1 VILELESPGGGN
13 GTGRSEE
20 RNFVA
25 GKEEEPVRGGE
36 TELTVGG
43 KDGVWRGKF
52 FTKISMFLA
61 NARRRSWERGRVRK
75 RNKVR
80 IRVRRE
86 VRPGR
91 VGLC

>member
-1 VILELESPGGGN
+1 MELESPGDGK

-25 GKEEEPVRGGE
+25 GKEEEPVRGE
-36 TELTVGG
+36 TELIVGG
-43 KDGVWRGKF
+43 KDEVWREKF
-52 FTKISMFLA
+52 FTKISMVLA